1 MKTVRLLPAALVA
14 AALAVPAAMAQQQG
28 STSTPAPAG
37 GTSMDNRPPA
47 VGSSSPDSATTATTG
62 TPKPGTAAPGATSGG
77 ATSGATPSTGSAGAA
92 RGDARYLELDGMDVA
107 NASGEKIGEVSEVL
121 IDRSGQV
128 VALAVEAGGFL
139 GIGDRD
145 VVVQFDQVKLQGD
158 RLVTSLTKDQLK
170 DMPEWKD

>member
-1 MKTVRLLPAALVA
+1 MRTYRLLPAALIA
-14 AALAVPAAMAQQQG
+14 SALAVPVAMAQQG
-28 STSTPAPAG
+28 STSTPAPAT
-37 GTSMDNRPPA
+37 GTSQDSRPPPIGA
-47 VGSSSPDSATTATTG
+47 NSPAAGTSATTG
-62 TPKPGTAAPGATSGG
+62 TATPGTAAPGATTG
-77 ATSGATPSTGSAGAA
+77 ATTSGATPSTGSAAA
-92 RGDARYLELDGMDVA
+92 VRGDTRYLELDGMDVT

-139 GIGDRD
+139 GLGDRD

-158 RLVTSLTKDQLK
+158 RLVTSLTKEQLK

>member
-1 MKTVRLLPAALVA
+1 MKTYRLLPAALIASALSIPVA
-14 AALAVPAAMAQQQG
+14 VAQQG
-28 STSTPAPAG
+28 STSTPAPAT
-37 GTSMDNRPPA
+37 GTSQDSRPPA
-47 VGSSSPDSATTATTG
+47 IGANSPASPTTATTG
-62 TPKPGTAAPGATSGG
+62 TAAT
-77 ATSGATPSTGSAGAA
+77 GATPATGSAAA
-92 RGDARYLELDGMDVA
+92 TRGDTRYLELDGMDVA

-139 GIGDRD
+139 GLGDRD

-158 RLVTSLTKDQLK
+158 RLVTSLTKEQLK

>member
-1 MKTVRLLPAALVA
+1 MKTVRLLPAALIA
-14 AALAVPAAMAQQQG
+14 AALTVPAAMAQQG

-47 VGSSSPDSATTATTG
+47 VGSSSPDSATSATTG
-62 TPKPGTAAPGATSGG
+62 TATPGTAAQGATSGT
-77 ATSGATPSTGSAGAA
+77 AASGATPSTGSTAAAG
-92 RGDARYLELDGMDVA
+92 GDARYLELDGMDVT
-107 NASGEKIGEVSEVL
+107 NAAGEKIGEVSEVL

-128 VALAVEAGGFL
+128 VALAIEAGGFL